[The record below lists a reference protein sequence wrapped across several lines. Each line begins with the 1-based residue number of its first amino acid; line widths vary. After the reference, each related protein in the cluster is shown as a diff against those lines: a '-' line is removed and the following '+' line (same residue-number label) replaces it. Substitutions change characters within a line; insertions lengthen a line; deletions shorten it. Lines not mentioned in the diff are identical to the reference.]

1 MQDWLLIVYL
11 INKAKYID
19 SQSFLLLSPTKK
31 FLLWISIE
39 SPSNTLIEHFKLFW
53 KMHPLNLVVDSI
65 SIWLS
70 YSRFLSPSNASQIN
84 ILMQKLFLFAIFL
97 STLAGSITSA
107 DKRIEMIDAVFKV
120 ACQAQESQKIK
131 YHSGIYGSYT
141 AAIKELSV
149 LDTKV

>member
-1 MQDWLLIVYL
+1 
-11 INKAKYID
+11 
-19 SQSFLLLSPTKK
+19 
-31 FLLWISIE
+31 
-39 SPSNTLIEHFKLFW
+39 
-53 KMHPLNLVVDSI
+53 
-65 SIWLS
+65 
-70 YSRFLSPSNASQIN
+70 
-84 ILMQKLFLFAIFL
+84 MQKLVLLAIFL

-120 ACQAQESQKIK
+120 ACQVQESQKIK